1 MKNKISPEMGYTED
15 RPLAEQV
22 SEKIKQYIIM
32 NDLKDGDKMPT
43 EPTLVEIFGVGRS
56 TIREAVKILVSQNI
70 LNVRQGSGT
79 YVSEEI
85 GVISDPLGFS
95 FIRDKNKLARD
106 LLEVRAVIEPEVA
119 ALAAQHATEE
129 DIQELDALYNKM
141 ETLLLNGEDYLDVD
155 LLFHQ
160 KIAQASGNMVVPRLM
175 PIISEAVDLFTN
187 RTGYQLLQET
197 LDTHKGVLEAI
208 RSHDAVWARETML
221 LHIAY
226 NRNAIRDLEREERG
240 LGPIA
245 PKVPENIHI
254 RKKKKPALP
263 TAEK

>member
-1 MKNKISPEMGYTED
+1 MKNKFSPEMGYTED

-22 SEKIKQYIIM
+22 SEKIKQYIIL

-106 LLEVRAVIEPEVA
+106 LLEVRGKVVKERLEKGIVTCA
-119 ALAAQHATEE
+119 AELYCRGSLACT
-129 DIQELDALYNKM
+129 
-141 ETLLLNGEDYLDVD
+141 GEMT
-155 LLFHQ
+155 
-160 KIAQASGNMVVPRLM
+160 IAMR
-175 PIISEAVDLFTN
+175 
-187 RTGYQLLQET
+187 
-197 LDTHKGVLEAI
+197 
-208 RSHDAVWARETML
+208 
-221 LHIAY
+221 
-226 NRNAIRDLEREERG
+226 
-240 LGPIA
+240 
-245 PKVPENIHI
+245 
-254 RKKKKPALP
+254 
-263 TAEK
+263 

>member
-1 MKNKISPEMGYTED
+1 MKRRVSPEMGYTED
-15 RPLAEQV
+15 RPLAGQV
-22 SEKIKQYIIM
+22 SERIKQYIIE
-32 NDLKDGDKMPT
+32 NDLKTGDKLPT
-43 EPTLVEIFGVGRS
+43 EATLIELFGVGRS
-56 TIREAVKILVSQNI
+56 TIREAIRSLVTQNV
-70 LNVRQGSGT
+70 LSVRQGSGT

-85 GVISDPLGFS
+85 GLTQDPLGFS
-95 FIRDKNKLARD
+95 FIRNKNKLASD

-119 ALAAQHATEE
+119 ALAAQNATGE
-129 DIQELDALYNKM
+129 DIRELDKLYQQM
-141 ETLLLNGEDYLDVD
+141 ETLLLAGEDYLDVD

-160 KIAQASGNMVVPRLM
+160 RIAQASGNMVVPRLM

-208 RSHDAVWARETML
+208 RSHDPIWAREMML

-226 NRNAIRDLEREERG
+226 NRNAMRNLERLERG
-240 LGPIA
+240 LPPLA
-245 PKVPENIHI
+245 PKVPENIQI

-263 TAEK
+263 QNT